1 MIKSILIYQDD
12 NPHPLIVI
20 DNYSECPVFEAPN
33 FELLGAELI
42 QVLNRAAPKSKFRL
56 ENSEW

>member
-12 NPHPLIVI
+12 EAHPLIVI
-20 DNYSECPVFEAPN
+20 DNDSERPVFEAPN